1 MINHLLGPD
10 DLENNQLN
18 DILSLAEHII
28 KNQEK
33 YNNFAKGKLLAT
45 LFFEPST
52 RTRLSF
58 EAAMLRLGGQVIGFS
73 DASSTSVSKGEGLQD
88 TIRTVAAYAD
98 IIAMRHYYEGA
109 PYLAAKYSDVPI
121 INAGDG
127 GHFHPSQTVTDLL
140 TIRQLKGTLDG
151 LNVAFC
157 RDLKFGRTV
166 HSLLEVLSRYKNN
179 KFYFVSPKELQIPPY
194 FKEKLPKEK
203 IVETEN
209 LEEILPEVDVLY
221 MTRIQKERF
230 SNAEEYARFSNSCI
244 LDNHKLKNAKKDMI
258 ILHPLPI
265 DQEILFEVDD
275 DPRAAY
281 FKQVKC
287 GMYARMALIYTLLSN
302 EFVKGYERKG
312 VNKTEINQKCS
323 NPKCITN
330 NATVSKIRGI
340 PSEIAKNINHCEY
353 CDWVL
358 K

>member
-1 MINHLLGPD
+1 MLNHLLGPD
-10 DLENNQLN
+10 DLGNAQLN
-18 DILSLAEHII
+18 DILSLAEQII
-28 KNQEK
+28 KNPEK

-73 DASSTSVSKGEGLQD
+73 DASNTSVSKGEGLQD
-88 TIRTVAAYAD
+88 TIRTIAAYAD
-98 IIAMRHYYEGA
+98 IIAMRHYHEGA
-109 PYLAAKYSDVPI
+109 PYLAANYSDVPI

-127 GHFHPSQTVTDLL
+127 GHFHPSQTLTDLL
-140 TIRQLKGTLDG
+140 TILQLKGTLDG

-166 HSLLEVLSRYKNN
+166 HSLLEVLSRYPNN
-179 KFYFVSPKELQIPPY
+179 KFYFVSPKELAIPDY
-194 FKEKLPKEK
+194 LKENLSPEK
-203 IVETEN
+203 VFETEN
-209 LEEILPEVDVLY
+209 LEDVLPNVDVLY

-230 SNAEEYARFSNSCI
+230 SNAEEYARFANACI
-244 LDNHKLKNAKKDMI
+244 LDNNKLKGAKKDMI

-281 FKQVKC
+281 FKQVKY
-287 GMYARMALIYTLLSN
+287 GMYARMALIYTLLSTP
-302 EFVKGYERKG
+302 FTKGYTRKG
-312 VNKTEINQKCS
+312 LNNTEFNGKCN

-330 NATVSKIRGI
+330 NANVAPIKGVTY
-340 PSEIAKNINHCEY
+340 KNGLCHCEY

-358 K
+358 S